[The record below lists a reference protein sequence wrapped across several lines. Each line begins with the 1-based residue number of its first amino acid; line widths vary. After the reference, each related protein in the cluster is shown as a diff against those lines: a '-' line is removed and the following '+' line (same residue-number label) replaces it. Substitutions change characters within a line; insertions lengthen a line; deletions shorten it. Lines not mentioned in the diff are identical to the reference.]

1 MLYPSSGTTILLRE
15 TVIGATMN
23 ALSRIVSLFAL
34 LLSSSALFAQPIPT
48 PSEHLKMS
56 IGEDRVLADYRQV
69 RDYFAMLDA
78 TSLRVTIETLGET
91 TLGEPMIMAVISSE
105 ANIANLERY
114 KEIARKVSD
123 PRGISADEL
132 AKLAA
137 EGRAVVLV
145 TCNIHASE
153 IASSQ
158 MAMEW
163 AHALAT
169 TTDPKKLSQLDEVI
183 LLLVPSLNPD
193 GQIME
198 TEWYRK
204 YLGTRYEGGP
214 MPWLYHHYVG
224 HDNNRDWFMLTQKE
238 TRAMSRALY
247 HEWYPQVFVDEHQM
261 GLEGP
266 RMFIPPFADPVD
278 PDVHPLIWR
287 EVNLVGS
294 NMALRLEEEG
304 KSGVIYGYGFDAYWM
319 GGTRNTA
326 WWKNITGLLL
336 EVASARMATP
346 VFIDPNELEAGG
358 KGLVEY
364 KAQINHPN
372 PWKGGWWRMRDIM
385 DYERI
390 ASEALLE
397 IAAERRVDLVRNK
410 MTRAMDAVASARPHD
425 AYRIPGM
432 QRDLSTA
439 KRLAELMAD
448 HNVEVIIGENG
459 DYWIPLAQP
468 YRRFIEE
475 LMEPQRY
482 PEVLLTGT
490 SEILRPYDI
499 ATWTLPLMMGVSVEK
514 TIMPPG
520 FVDAPRLA
528 PWFRREAAS
537 APALQAA
544 PAYAVEYRS
553 PEAARVINAALKGGG
568 AVAFGGAVE
577 SDLTQALMP
586 LQLAPGTIYLDPK
599 GAKAARAT
607 AAEARIQIIPLAKN
621 AASAK
626 PLRAPRVG
634 IYKPWRASMDEGW
647 TRWLLETFGFEPKT
661 IDNKTLQIGR
671 LDYDVIIVPS
681 IDKDVLATGRPKADE
696 EKMNYFVELPEGY
709 QGGVGPEGTRALKKF
724 VEGGGT
730 LVSFSASTAWVISE
744 FNIPVRNV
752 LAKAKPTEFSSPG
765 SLVAID
771 VANDIPLGWGMPPRS
786 AAFVDAAI
794 AFETAFPATDMERW
808 VFARYPD
815 STPKILLSGWISGT
829 AKLER
834 RAAAA
839 AFTYGKGKLV
849 LFGFRP
855 QHRGQ
860 THATFPLVFNSL
872 YWAVLDKPVA
882 EAKRRRGD
890 KR

>member
-1 MLYPSSGTTILLRE
+1 MTRIARLVLILLSLST
-15 TVIGATMN
+15 TVA
-23 ALSRIVSLFAL
+23 S
-34 LLSSSALFAQPIPT
+34 AQPIPT

-56 IGEDRVLADYRQV
+56 IGADRVVADYRQI
-69 RDYFAMLDA
+69 RDYFAMLDQK
-78 TSLRVTIETLGET
+78 SPRVAVETLGET

-105 ANIANLERY
+105 ANIANLDGY

-123 PRGISADEL
+123 PRGLSDDEM

-137 EGRAVVLV
+137 EGRAIVLV
-145 TCNIHASE
+145 TCNIHSTE
-153 IASSQ
+153 IASTQ

-169 TTDPKKLSQLDEVI
+169 ATDPKTLRTLDEVI

-204 YLGTRYEGGP
+204 YLGTKYEGGS

-224 HDNNRDWFMLTQKE
+224 HDNNRDFFMLTQKE

-247 HEWYPQVFVDEHQM
+247 HEWYPQIFVDEHQM
-261 GLEGP
+261 GREGP

-287 EVNLVGS
+287 EVNLIGS
-294 NMALRLEEEG
+294 NMSLRLEEAG
-304 KSGVIYGYGFDAYWM
+304 KPGVIYGYGFDAYWM

-326 WWKNITGLLL
+326 WWKNMTGLLL
-336 EVASARMATP
+336 EVASARFATP
-346 VFIDPNELEAGG
+346 VYIDPNELEGG
-358 KGLVEY
+358 MKGLLDY
-364 KAQINHPN
+364 QTQINHPN
-372 PWKGGWWRMRDIM
+372 PWKGGWWRMRDVM

-390 ASEALLE
+390 ASDALLE
-397 IAAERRVDLVRNK
+397 IASERREELLRNK
-410 MTRAMDAVASARPHD
+410 LTRARLASEPARARD
-425 AYRIPGM
+425 AYRIPGA
-432 QRDLSTA
+432 QRNAATA

-448 HNVEVIIGENG
+448 HGVDVLIGPGG

-468 YRRFIEE
+468 YRRFVEE

-482 PEVLLTGT
+482 PEVKLTG
-490 SEILRPYDI
+490 SGEILKPYDA

-514 TIMPPG
+514 
-520 FVDAPRLA
+520 APLPASLA
-528 PWFRREAAS
+528 SASKLDPWFRRATAA
-537 APALQAA
+537 APALPAA
-544 PAYAVEYRS
+544 TAYAVEYRS
-553 PEAARVINAALKGGG
+553 PEAARVVNAALKGGG
-568 AVAFGGAVE
+568 AVSLGGAVE
-577 SDLTQALMP
+577 RGLVEGPIP
-586 LQLAPGTIYLDPK
+586 LEFAPGTIYVDAK
-599 GAKAARAT
+599 GAEAARAA
-607 AAEARIQIIPLAKN
+607 AAEAGLPIIPLAKS

-661 IDNKTLQIGR
+661 IDNKSIQAGK

-681 IDKDVLATGRPKADE
+681 IDKAIIETGKPKPDE
-696 EKMNYFVELPEGY
+696 EKINYVEELPEGY
-709 QGGVGPEGTRALKKF
+709 QGGIGPEGVKALKKF

-730 LVSFSASTAWVISE
+730 LVSFASSTAWVIGE

-752 LAKAKPTEFSSPG
+752 LAKAKPNEFSVPG
-765 SLVAID
+765 SLVAIE
-771 VANDIPLGWGMPPRS
+771 VNNEIPLGWGMPARS
-786 AAFVDAAI
+786 AAFIDAPI
-794 AFETAFPATDMERW
+794 AFETSLPGVDMERQ
-808 VFARYPD
+808 VVARYPENG
-815 STPKILLSGWISGT
+815 SKILLSGWISGA

-834 RAAAA
+834 RAAMV

-872 YWAVLDKPVA
+872 YWSVLDRPA
-882 EAKRRRGD
+882 TEAKRR
-890 KR
+890 